1 METMQLNPVRVKPL
15 RPDNHFL
22 SFQSSLNA
30 QETTFDVVDSKPL
43 PTENKVKNSRFIEA
57 NTSEVT
63 LNHLLNET
71 IVPVFS
77 KDNELTISHPRFIE
91 AVHSAA
97 SKFFVGETI
106 DEPDVRVSHVIK
118 GRVPEAIHKPVNLL
132 LDTDKTIYYERMAFM
147 FEIPTIYEDINGNRL
162 TLSVGGVRAYNHEN
176 LFSKKSVEKFKVF
189 VGFKNR
195 VCTNLCISTDG
206 FASEIRVSTVEELS
220 KAVFKLLQEYNPARH
235 LHLMSGLKEQY
246 MTEQQFAQLIGK
258 TKLYHCLPYHK
269 KKTLPSLDF
278 TDTHINMVAK
288 SYYQDDNFKLDEV
301 SGDINLWNVYN
312 LFTGANKSSYIDN
325 FLDRSLNAT
334 ELIFGVS
341 NALHGDNKYKWFV
354 E

>member
-1 METMQLNPVRVKPL
+1 MDTIQLNPVRLQPRNTHSNL
-15 RPDNHFL
+15 IAT
-22 SFQSSLNA
+22 QSSIKA
-30 QETTFDVVDSKPL
+30 QDTPYIEIESKPL
-43 PTENKVKNSRFIEA
+43 SSQNKVRDSRFIEA
-57 NTSEVT
+57 NTTSVT
-63 LNHLLNET
+63 LSHLLEET

-77 KDNELTISHPRFIE
+77 KDNEITISHPRFIE

-97 SKFFVGETI
+97 SIFFVGETI
-106 DEPDVRVSHVIK
+106 DEPDIRVSHVIK
-118 GRVPEAIHKPVNLL
+118 GRTPDAIHKPVNLL

-147 FEIPTIYEDINGNRL
+147 FEIPTIHEDINGSRL
-162 TLSVGGVRAYNHEN
+162 TLSVGGVRAYNREN

-206 FASEIRVSTVEELS
+206 LSSEIRVSSVEELK
-220 KAVFKLLQEYNPARH
+220 KAVLKLLQEYNPAKH
-235 LHLMSGLKEQY
+235 LHLMTGLKEQF

-258 TKLYHCLPYHK
+258 TKLYHCLPHEK
-269 KKTLPSLDF
+269 KKTLPTLDF
-278 TDTHINMVAK
+278 NDTHINMVAK

-334 ELIFGVS
+334 ELIHGLS
-341 NALHGDNKYKWFV
+341 NALHGDSRYKWFV

>member
-1 METMQLNPVRVKPL
+1 MQLNPVRLQPRNIASNFMTL
-15 RPDNHFL
+15 QN
-22 SFQSSLNA
+22 SINA
-30 QETTFDVVDSKPL
+30 QDTTFEVIESKPL
-43 PTENKVKNSRFIEA
+43 STHNTTRNSRFIEA
-57 NTSEVT
+57 NTTEVT
-63 LNHLLNET
+63 LSHLLEET

-77 KDNELTISHPRFIE
+77 KDNEITISHPRFIE

-97 SKFFVGETI
+97 SKFFVGEAI
-106 DEPDVRVSHVIK
+106 EEPDIRVSHVIK
-118 GRVPEAIHKPVNLL
+118 GRTPDAIHKPVNLL

-147 FEIPTIYEDINGNRL
+147 FDIPTIYEDINGNRL
-162 TLSVGGVRAYNHEN
+162 TLSIGGVRAYNREN

-189 VGFKNR
+189 VGFKNH
-195 VCTNLCISTDG
+195 VCTNLCVSTDG
-206 FASEIRVSTVEELS
+206 YASEIKVSSVEELS
-220 KAVFKLLQEYNPARH
+220 KAILKLLEKYNPARH

-258 TKLYHCLPYHK
+258 TKLYHCLPHNK
-269 KKTLPSLDF
+269 KKTLPPLDF

-334 ELIFGVS
+334 ELIYGIS
-341 NALHGDNKYKWFV
+341 NALHGDSTYKWFI